1 MQLHKNINTCIKIIN
16 NMKTILKVI
25 TAIAL
30 VLIGALLPIKTEARR
45 PSSLSNNTNVVPHIR
60 MFGINVEKWRI
71 DDQEVVRTI
80 ENDTLLIAAVN
91 SKTIIVKSQQ
101 FGFYHVFLIGN
112 CQYSQKTYNAT
123 TNRGNKYA
131 AIRDIFS
138 FAKGQGLIYYR
149 PTGMVI
155 TPYLTVAF
163 EGFGYTYKLYYLE
176 VYNSKYSKW
185 ERVDVLGVN
194 AESDHILNFLK
205 TYVAK

>member
-1 MQLHKNINTCIKIIN
+1 M
-16 NMKTILKVI
+16 
-25 TAIAL
+25 
-30 VLIGALLPIKTEARR
+30 
-45 PSSLSNNTNVVPHIR
+45 S
-60 MFGINVEKWRI
+60 
-71 DDQEVVRTI
+71 
-80 ENDTLLIAAVN
+80 
-91 SKTIIVKSQQ
+91 
-101 FGFYHVFLIGN
+101 FLIGN

-149 PTGMVI
+149 PIGMVI

-185 ERVDVLGVN
+185 ERVDVLGGN
-194 AESDHILNFLK
+194 AESVTTQHLLK
-205 TYVAK
+205 I